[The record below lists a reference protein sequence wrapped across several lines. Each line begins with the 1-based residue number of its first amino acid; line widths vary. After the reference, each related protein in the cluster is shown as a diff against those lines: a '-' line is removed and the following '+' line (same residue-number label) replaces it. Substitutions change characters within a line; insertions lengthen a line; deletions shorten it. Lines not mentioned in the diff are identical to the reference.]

1 MNKNPLSYSRA
12 NRMRDIINH
21 NSFLLVVI
29 NRFHIAMGFGDKT
42 VAEVCA
48 ENGVDVDTFLAVI
61 NFVSKKEW
69 ASYTINIQQL
79 IGYLR
84 KSHQHILNYALPA
97 IKKSLIEGIQQTNT
111 SEIAMIILKFFE
123 SYMQEVR
130 KHMEYEE
137 QVVFSYADSLIEG
150 KLLNKFN
157 IADFSSR
164 HEHMA
169 GTLHELKELFIY
181 QYNQKGNDLIS
192 IALMQIIT
200 TGYDLMSHCEIENQ
214 LLFPAIQQLEES
226 LKMQCADKGNLPKE
240 CDSNPI
246 HELLTEREKE
256 VIAEVAHGLSNK
268 EIADKLNLSF
278 HTITTYRKNI
288 STKLNIHSTAGLV
301 IFAVLHHLIEIDG
314 AKIPN

>member
-1 MNKNPLSYSRA
+1 MRLMQQSASSFSRLRIDKPMAANIAISRKNTYEVITSITCTA
-12 NRMRDIINH
+12 NSGLCNTGISIPMR
-21 NSFLLVVI
+21 
-29 NRFHIAMGFGDKT
+29 
-42 VAEVCA
+42 
-48 ENGVDVDTFLAVI
+48 GV
-61 NFVSKKEW
+61 
-69 ASYTINIQQL
+69 
-79 IGYLR
+79 R
-84 KSHQHILNYALPA
+84 PA

-192 IALMQIIT
+192 IALMQIIS

-226 LKMQCADKGNLPKE
+226 LKMQCADKGDLPKE

-256 VIAEVAHGLSNK
+256 VIAEVAHG
-268 EIADKLNLSF
+268 IWRF
-278 HTITTYRKNI
+278 P
-288 STKLNIHSTAGLV
+288 G
-301 IFAVLHHLIEIDG
+301 
-314 AKIPN
+314 

>member
-1 MNKNPLSYSRA
+1 MPAANKNTAGSNMMRLMQQSASSFSRLRIDKPMAA
-12 NRMRDIINH
+12 NIAISRKNTYEVITNITCTANSGLCNTGISIPMR
-21 NSFLLVVI
+21 
-29 NRFHIAMGFGDKT
+29 
-42 VAEVCA
+42 
-48 ENGVDVDTFLAVI
+48 GV
-61 NFVSKKEW
+61 
-69 ASYTINIQQL
+69 
-79 IGYLR
+79 R
-84 KSHQHILNYALPA
+84 PA

-181 QYNQKGNDLIS
+181 QYNQNGNDLIS
-192 IALMQIIT
+192 IALMQIIS

-214 LLFPAIQQLEES
+214 LLFPAIQHLEES
-226 LKMQCADKGNLPKE
+226 LKMQCSDKGNLPKE

-268 EIADKLNLSF
+268 EIADKLICRS
-278 HTITTYRKNI
+278 TPSPPIVRI
-288 STKLNIHSTAGLV
+288 SAPNS
-301 IFAVLHHLIEIDG
+301 IFTPQPDW
-314 AKIPN
+314 

>member
-1 MNKNPLSYSRA
+1 MRLMQQSASSFSRLRIDKPMAANIAISRKNTYEVITSITCTA
-12 NRMRDIINH
+12 NSGLCNTGISIPMR
-21 NSFLLVVI
+21 
-29 NRFHIAMGFGDKT
+29 
-42 VAEVCA
+42 
-48 ENGVDVDTFLAVI
+48 GV
-61 NFVSKKEW
+61 
-69 ASYTINIQQL
+69 
-79 IGYLR
+79 R
-84 KSHQHILNYALPA
+84 PA

-192 IALMQIIT
+192 IALMQIIS

-214 LLFPAIQQLEES
+214 LLFPAIQHLEES